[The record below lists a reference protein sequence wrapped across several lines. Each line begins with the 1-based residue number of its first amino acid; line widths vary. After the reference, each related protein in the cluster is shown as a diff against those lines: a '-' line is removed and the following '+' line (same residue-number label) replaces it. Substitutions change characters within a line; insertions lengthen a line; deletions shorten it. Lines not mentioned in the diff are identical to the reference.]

1 MQNIRTF
8 EPNDMFS
15 VIKLANNTLT
25 ETYNP
30 SLFTYFYETYLQGFL
45 VAEQNHKIIGFIVGV
60 KITNESARILMLSV
74 SPQHRRKNIGTNLL
88 NKFIENIKMENI
100 KEIHLEV
107 RTDNEKAIRF
117 YQKHNFEITD
127 KIAGFYQN
135 GEDAYIMKKRLF

>member
-1 MQNIRTF
+1 VQNIRTF